1 MTKGRDR
8 DLGMDRPI
16 SRRDFVNGVGI
27 ALTGSLIAPDYGSIA
42 GHAAAAPG
50 SPPATTRSSFQEYYP
65 PAMTGMRGSH
75 AGSFE
80 VAHALR
86 DGNPWQNVGSEADT
100 GEHYDLVVVGAGLSG
115 LSGAYFF
122 HTSAGRG
129 ARVLVLDNHDDFGG
143 HAKRNEF
150 TYAGRTLLLNG
161 GTSNLESVDHYSTVS
176 RTLLAAIGVDLDR
189 ANVASAQ
196 SGRFYRSLG
205 LENATFFAS
214 EIFGED
220 RLVKGQPGRVGSGQG
235 PGWAEWLARTPL
247 SAEVRHDIARL
258 YDPSAGP
265 DYMAGLS
272 DFEKKERLARI
283 SYRDFLIDVA
293 RVDAGVVPFF
303 DDRPKGLFCVGI
315 DAYPA
320 LYAWA
325 EGFPGFG
332 GMELEPFSRVG
343 PLTYIG
349 GGQHGREREFD
360 GGPTINLPDGNAT
373 VARLLVRAMIP
384 DALPGTTMEDS
395 ITARLAYDRLDRA
408 GSAVRIRLN
417 STAVSVRH
425 VGGAESGR
433 EVEVTY
439 VRGGRAERVRADHCV
454 MACYNGVIPYLC
466 PEMSPEQKEA
476 LAYGVKMPIVYT
488 SVLIRQWSAFTNLG
502 IRGANA
508 PGMYHTGVSLGRA
521 VELGDYRP
529 SRSPE
534 EPMVLHMTRTPCA
547 PGKPKKEQHRLG
559 RQDLLSAS
567 FETFERN
574 IRDQIGRTL
583 ADGGFDPARDIEA
596 ITVNR
601 WPHGYAYSYDT
612 LNDPIEWALF
622 DPDDR
627 PCVIG
632 RRRFGRIS
640 IANSDAAATPH
651 TDAAIDEAHRAVRE
665 VLVERSRARAGRS

>member
-272 DFEKKERLARI
+272 DVEKKERLARI

-332 GMELEPFSRVG
+332 GMELEPFSPVG

-439 VRGGRAERVRADHCV
+439 VRGGRAERVRADHMCD
-454 MACYNGVIPYLC
+454 GVLQRGHSLPL
-466 PEMSPEQKEA
+466 PRDVPRAEG
-476 LAYGVKMPIVYT
+476 GV
-488 SVLIRQWSAFTNLG
+488 
-502 IRGANA
+502 
-508 PGMYHTGVSLGRA
+508 GVWGEDADRVHECADSA
-521 VELGDYRP
+521 VERLYQPRDPRCQRSGDVPHGSELGSCR
-529 SRSPE
+529 RA
-534 EPMVLHMTRTPCA
+534 R
-547 PGKPKKEQHRLG
+547 RLPAIEIP
-559 RQDLLSAS
+559 R
-567 FETFERN
+567 R
-574 IRDQIGRTL
+574 
-583 ADGGFDPARDIEA
+583 ADGSAHDPDAMCSRQAQEGATPARTTGSLVGVLRD
-596 ITVNR
+596 
-601 WPHGYAYSYDT
+601 
-612 LNDPIEWALF
+612 L
-622 DPDDR
+622 
-627 PCVIG
+627 
-632 RRRFGRIS
+632 
-640 IANSDAAATPH
+640 
-651 TDAAIDEAHRAVRE
+651 RAE
-665 VLVERSRARAGRS
+665 HP